1 MSVKRLEQLKRYDA
15 QVIARYYRWRWFQV
29 AYRAMVVLFSFASFC
44 WALQW
49 DRWLGTNDVRTARR
63 ASQLRRLLTDLGPT
77 FVKIGQA
84 LSTRPD
90 LVRQDFLEELTRLQ
104 DKLPSFSN
112 HKAQA
117 IIESQLQRSVE
128 KVFAEFDPEPVAA
141 ASLGQVY
148 RARLHSGEL
157 VAVKVQRPYLVSKLS
172 LDLYIIRWIAS
183 WIAPLLPLNL
193 GYSLPATVDEFGTKL
208 FEEID
213 YLNEG
218 RNCERFAR
226 YFADDDDVYVPQIYW
241 KCSARRVL
249 VLEWIDGIK
258 LNDAVSIAR
267 SNLDIDNLIRIGVE
281 SFLKQLLE
289 HGFFHADPHPGNLFA
304 LRDGRLAFI
313 DFGMMDQLEQTT
325 KEYLVDALVHL
336 VNQDY
341 SRLVADFI
349 KLDFLASNTDAGQ
362 LVPALDE
369 TLQDVL
375 GQAVGNFNFKIATD
389 RFSTLVYE
397 YPFRVPA
404 KFALIIRS
412 LVTLEGVALTLTPT
426 FRIVAVAYP
435 YVARR
440 LLTDESPLLRQR
452 LLDIIFEDD
461 RFRWERLES
470 LLRIARMDR
479 DRVNLVSTARLG
491 LQYLMSDEAGSL
503 RYQLIVALT
512 EDDRLHVEEIRR
524 LWALLAPDLTPV
536 GLWGATVSA
545 ARETLPPAIL
555 DPVER
560 LSRLLPA

>member
-1 MSVKRLEQLKRYDA
+1 MSAQPLERLKRYDA
-15 QVIARYYRWRWFQV
+15 RAIARYYRWRWLQV
-29 AYRAMVVLFSFASFC
+29 GHRAAVVLFSFASFC
-44 WALQW
+44 WGLQC
-49 DRWLGTNDVRTARR
+49 DRWFGSNDVKAARR
-63 ASQLRRLLTDLGPT
+63 ATQLRQLLTDLGPT

-90 LVRQDFLEELTRLQ
+90 LVRQDFLEELTKLQ

-112 HKAQA
+112 LKAQT
-117 IIESQLQRSVE
+117 IIESQLQCPVAA
-128 KVFAEFDPEPVAA
+128 VFAEFDPEPVAA

-172 LDLYIIRWIAS
+172 LDLYIIRWIAG
-183 WIAPLLPLNL
+183 WIAPVLPLNL
-193 GYSLPATVDEFGTKL
+193 GYSLPATVDEFGSKL

-226 YFADDDDVYVPQIYW
+226 YFANDDDVYVPSIFW
-241 KCSARRVL
+241 KYSARRVL
-249 VLEWIDGIK
+249 TLEWIDGIK
-258 LNDAVSIAR
+258 LNDAVGIAR
-267 SNLDIDNLIRIGVE
+267 ANLDIDNLVRIGVE

-313 DFGMMDQLEQTT
+313 DFGMMDQLDETT

-341 SRLVADFI
+341 LRLVADFV
-349 KLDFLASNTDAGQ
+349 KLDFLSATSNSSQ
-362 LVPALDE
+362 LVPALDA
-369 TLQDVL
+369 TLQGIL
-375 GQAVGNFNFKIATD
+375 GQEVGSFNFKTATD
-389 RFSTLVYE
+389 RFSELVYE

-426 FRIVAVAYP
+426 FQIVAVAYP

-440 LLTDESPLLRQR
+440 LLTDESPRLRQR
-452 LLDIIFEDD
+452 LLDIVFEDD

-470 LLRIARMDR
+470 LIGIARMDANG
-479 DRVNLVSTARLG
+479 VNLVSTARLG
-491 LQYLMSDEAGSL
+491 LQYLMSDEARSL

-512 EDDRLHVEEIRR
+512 EDDRLHVAEVQR
-524 LWALLAPDLTPV
+524 LWALLAPDLTPA
-536 GLWGATVSA
+536 GLWGATVSV

-560 LSRLLPA
+560 LSRLIPA